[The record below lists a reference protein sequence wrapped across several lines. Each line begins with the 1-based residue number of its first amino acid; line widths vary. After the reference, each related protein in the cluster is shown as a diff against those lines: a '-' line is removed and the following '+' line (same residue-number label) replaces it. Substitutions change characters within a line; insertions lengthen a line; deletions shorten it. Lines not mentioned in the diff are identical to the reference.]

1 MPAENQHVH
10 HHRHFR
16 ATATSG
22 DPAPISGWWRPADD
36 PMPFR
41 YLEQGETVPQLGET
55 LTHWTLVLD
64 LASSARAPFVKL
76 RP

>member
-1 MPAENQHVH
+1 
-10 HHRHFR
+10 
-16 ATATSG
+16 
-22 DPAPISGWWRPADD
+22 
-36 PMPFR
+36 MPFR